1 MEYLQ
6 QGLER
11 FKQEHGSEARRPG
24 VRPDMLTRCR
34 RRLSIPR
41 RRRSK

>member
-11 FKQEHGSEARRPG
+11 FKQQQGSEAPPLRRPA
-24 VRPDMLTRCR
+24 THC
-34 RRLSIPR
+34 I
-41 RRRSK
+41 

>member
-11 FKQEHGSEARRPG
+11 FKQEHGSEGPA
-24 VRPDMLTRCR
+24 
-34 RRLSIPR
+34 PR
-41 RRRSK
+41 RSAGHSHPVAAAYCLHLDEDG